1 MAHIFFEYSIPR
13 MGKRIDAVLLID
25 GIVFVVEFKVGSK
38 EFIGADINQ
47 VWDYA
52 LDLKYFHEESH
63 HLPIIPILVATN
75 AKENDILLFQYD
87 DQIVRPILS
96 NGDNIAD
103 IIRQSQLIFPS
114 TQIDNY
120 LWSISRYA
128 PTPTIIEAAQ
138 ALYKNHSVKDILRSD
153 ADNLTD
159 TSNYIFRVIEQDRR
173 SRIRLYVSL
182 RVCPEQAKHLW
193 GSTFQPKVQAKRG

>member
-75 AKENDILLFQYD
+75 AKENDMTTRLYGQYLAMATTL
-87 DQIVRPILS
+87 RILS
-96 NGDNIAD
+96 
-103 IIRQSQLIFPS
+103 
-114 TQIDNY
+114 
-120 LWSISRYA
+120 
-128 PTPTIIEAAQ
+128 
-138 ALYKNHSVKDILRSD
+138 
-153 ADNLTD
+153 
-159 TSNYIFRVIEQDRR
+159 
-173 SRIRLYVSL
+173 
-182 RVCPEQAKHLW
+182 
-193 GSTFQPKVQAKRG
+193 GSHN